1 MFNSQL
7 KQIISSLPE
16 SPGIYKYY
24 DKTGTLIYIGKAKS
38 LRKRVSSYFNKN
50 HYENRKTA
58 VLVSKIVDIQ
68 FTLVETEIDAL
79 LL

>member
-1 MFNSQL
+1 MSQSQI

-16 SPGIYKYY
+16 SPGIYKYF
-24 DKTGTLIYIGKAKS
+24 DKTGTLIYIGKAKN
-38 LRKRVSSYFNKN
+38 LKKRVSSYFNKN

-58 VLVSKIVDIQ
+58 VMVSKIEDIH

-79 LL
+79 